1 MTSLISNRPG
11 LAVFPLQALRS
22 GNGAPRIQGLSDD
35 GAPAMKVT
43 AQYGLLRMA
52 EEPSTTDI
60 SELGQLM
67 LEVATLSDTAQAA
80 LEGVNSDMPDAEVRQ
95 RIRQLIDTYLQAE
108 ARMAAHLTHLVA
120 QLRDEETGLYQPV
133 SQMASNAQV
142 APASLWEAAMKL
154 APPESLVSRA
164 MAPALTQFATAFQ
177 EMCAWGMEATT
188 FTGRVRRLSE
198 VSVSLKAGMA
208 VLRQTLSEQRSA

>member
-1 MTSLISNRPG
+1 MTSLISDRPR
-11 LAVFPLQALRS
+11 LAVFPLHTIRS
-22 GNGAPRIQGLSDD
+22 GNGAPRIQGLRDD

-43 AQYGLLRMA
+43 AQHGLLRMA

-95 RIRQLIDTYLQAE
+95 RIRQLIDAYLQAE

-120 QLRDEETGLYQPV
+120 QSRDAETGLYQPGSRV
-133 SQMASNAQV
+133 ANDAEV
-142 APASLWEAAMKL
+142 APSNLRDAALQLATPDSLADGTL
-154 APPESLVSRA
+154 ALELSR
-164 MAPALTQFATAFQ
+164 FANAFQ
-177 EMCAWGMEATT
+177 EMCDWGMEATT

-198 VSVSLKAGMA
+198 VSTSLKAGMS
-208 VLRQTLSEQRSA
+208 VLRQTLSEQRSD